1 MDEHRATILDYL
13 YVWLKWRRVIITMVA
28 ISSVLALVVSLLL
41 PKTYMATV
49 TILPPKED
57 NSIGFSSSLESIT
70 SGLNVLGLGES
81 EELDTYMAILQS
93 RRVRESVIQRF
104 GLQAYFEKE
113 TMDETLKS
121 LDSAIDI
128 EITKENSLMLSV
140 IHKDSIKVAEIANFF
155 IAEMDQINK
164 SLSNDQAKSNRTFIE
179 RRLSTNRNDL
189 VAAEELLREYQE
201 EHSTLGLS
209 EESRSA
215 LLAGAELEARVMALE
230 VQRDVLRKSFGSTHP
245 LLTQMQ
251 SEIDASKK
259 RLLILPQLGL
269 EMARLFREVE
279 IQTRLLA
286 FLLPQYEQ
294 AKIQEV
300 RDTPTVQVI
309 DPAVPPQLKYAP
321 KRLFIVLG
329 AFFSSLLI
337 GMILTL
343 NLESLQQA
351 RSSGSARGRRI
362 EEIFAELRS
371 LLSRGR

>member
-1 MDEHRATILDYL
+1 
-13 YVWLKWRRVIITMVA
+13 
-28 ISSVLALVVSLLL
+28 
-41 PKTYMATV
+41 
-49 TILPPKED
+49 
-57 NSIGFSSSLESIT
+57 
-70 SGLNVLGLGES
+70 
-81 EELDTYMAILQS
+81 
-93 RRVRESVIQRF
+93 
-104 GLQAYFEKE
+104 
-113 TMDETLKS
+113 
-121 LDSAIDI
+121 
-128 EITKENSLMLSV
+128 
-140 IHKDSIKVAEIANFF
+140 
-155 IAEMDQINK
+155 
-164 SLSNDQAKSNRTFIE
+164 
-179 RRLSTNRNDL
+179 
-189 VAAEELLREYQE
+189 
-201 EHSTLGLS
+201 
-209 EESRSA
+209 
-215 LLAGAELEARVMALE
+215 MALE

-259 RLLILPQLGL
+259 RLLVLPELGL

-300 RDTPTVQVI
+300 RDTPTVQII

-343 NLESLQQA
+343 NLESIQQA

-362 EEIFAELRS
+362 EEIFAEFRS
-371 LLSRGR
+371 FFSRGR